1 MLELKDDEDTQPS
14 MNQDMTKFL
23 HLCCVKGLTFD
34 IYDVANIVI
43 RDADQ
48 VYLNLEFSDLY
59 YPKNL
64 LRTLKEKLDEKE
76 KTSLLHTAV

>member
-1 MLELKDDEDTQPS
+1 MLELKDNEDTQPS
-14 MNQDMTKFL
+14 MNQDMTKFM
-23 HLCCVKGLTFD
+23 HLCCTLGLTFD

-43 RDADQ
+43 RDADR

-64 LRTLKEKLDEKE
+64 LRTLKEKLDEKN
-76 KTSLLHTAV
+76 